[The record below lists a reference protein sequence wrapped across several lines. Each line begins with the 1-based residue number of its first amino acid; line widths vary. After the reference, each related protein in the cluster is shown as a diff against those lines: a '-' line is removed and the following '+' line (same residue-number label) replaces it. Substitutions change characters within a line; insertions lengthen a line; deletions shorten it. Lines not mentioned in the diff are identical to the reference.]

1 MVCALKQFSKIC
13 HHLIPRGNA
22 LGEDRWCNC
31 QFHSGEEKKHLI
43 KALLISK
50 SITEGNHIAVFA
62 RTPIFVS
69 FNLIGGFS
77 SSVSDVTKGLLNNY
91 HSVHIFRYIDISKE
105 LTLHTNIT
113 S

>member
-1 MVCALKQFSKIC
+1 MPVSFWWK
-13 HHLIPRGNA
+13 
-22 LGEDRWCNC
+22 
-31 QFHSGEEKKHLI
+31 KKHLI

-50 SITEGNHIAVFA
+50 SISDGNHIAVFA
-62 RTPIFVS
+62 RTPILVS

-77 SSVSDVTKGLLNNY
+77 PTISGVTKGLLNNY
-91 HSVHIFRYIDISKE
+91 QSVHIFRYIDISKE